1 MLTPELCSPP
11 AGCTSTTVTPSTP
24 FDNLITNYESPEQ
37 FYLCLSDLVL
47 QNSLKRVLEQPL
59 PMEYLQMVKKKLL
72 EVMDEAGQGLL
83 LGPLV
88 GTGGT
93 GVWALLGA
101 GGAQR
106 WAGARGDAPWCPAK
120 QQGVWGLGTAWAR
133 QRGSRVGK

>member
-11 AGCTSTTVTPSTP
+11 ADCMSTPITPSNLS
-24 FDNLITNYESPEQ
+24 DSLLITTPEQ
-37 FYLCLSDLVL
+37 FYLCLSDLIL
-47 QNSLKRVLEQPL
+47 QKSLARVLELPL
-59 PMEYLQMVKKKLL
+59 PTEHLQMVKKKLL